1 MTEVVVASKMDSFY
15 IYYRC
20 NHCCT
25 KGNRVVSGQAFKPN
39 YHIHNSD
46 DDFGSRDLLIHPL
59 CLFSRG
65 ALIMRVTDETTRIRL
80 V

>member
-1 MTEVVVASKMDSFY
+1 MEVVEATKMDSRY

-20 NHCCT
+20 KHCCT
-25 KGNRVVSGQAFKPN
+25 KGNRVVPGQAFKPN

-46 DDFGSRDLLIHPL
+46 DDFKSRDIPLHPL
-59 CLFSRG
+59 CLFNREPMI
-65 ALIMRVTDETTRIRL
+65 LRVTDGTTRIRL